1 MVKAEARAGTARRQ
15 DYEANRHHYHHS
27 MRSKQRQASANR
39 RRNVELA
46 MHLSYL
52 RDSTIQLPA
61 HNILDATAKYLIV
74 AVLGIIQDKFAL
86 ARFCENKQNS
96 KCEHV
101 ALHQQVCMALRY
113 RFPVLRHC
121 AVKLQTSA

>member
-1 MVKAEARAGTARRQ
+1 MIRAESRAGTARRK
-15 DYEANRHHYHHS
+15 DYEATHHHYHHS
-27 MRSKQRQASANR
+27 MRSKPRQASGNR

-86 ARFCENKQNS
+86 ARFCD
-96 KCEHV
+96 
-101 ALHQQVCMALRY
+101 
-113 RFPVLRHC
+113 
-121 AVKLQTSA
+121 

>member
-1 MVKAEARAGTARRQ
+1 MVIVEARAGTARRH
-15 DYEANRHHYHHS
+15 DYEANHHHYHHS
-27 MRSKQRQASANR
+27 MRSKQRQASGNR

-74 AVLGIIQDKFAL
+74 AVLGIIQDKVSL
-86 ARFCENKQNS
+86 APFCVDDKITIVSLWLCINKY
-96 KCEHV
+96 
-101 ALHQQVCMALRY
+101 AGRY
-113 RFPVLRHC
+113 NTAFLFCVI
-121 AVKLQTSA
+121 VQ

>member
-1 MVKAEARAGTARRQ
+1 MVIVEARAGTARRH
-15 DYEANRHHYHHS
+15 DYEANHHHYHHS
-27 MRSKQRQASANR
+27 MRSKQRQASGNR

-74 AVLGIIQDKFAL
+74 AVLGIIQDKVSL
-86 ARFCENKQNS
+86 APFCVNDKITIVSLWLCINKY
-96 KCEHV
+96 
-101 ALHQQVCMALRY
+101 AGRY
-113 RFPVLRHC
+113 GTAFLFCVI
-121 AVKLQTSA
+121 VQ

>member
-1 MVKAEARAGTARRQ
+1 MVRAEARAGTARRQ
-15 DYEANRHHYHHS
+15 DYAANHHHYHHS
-27 MRSKQRQASANR
+27 MRSKQRQASGNR

-74 AVLGIIQDKFAL
+74 AVLGIIQDKVSL
-86 ARFCENKQNS
+86 APFCINDKIIIVSLWLYINKY
-96 KCEHV
+96 
-101 ALHQQVCMALRY
+101 AGRY
-113 RFPVLRHC
+113 NTAFLFCVI
-121 AVKLQTSA
+121 VQ

>member
-1 MVKAEARAGTARRQ
+1 MVRVEARAGTARRQ
-15 DYEANRHHYHHS
+15 DYAANHHHYHHN
-27 MRSKQRQASANR
+27 MRSKQRQASGNR

-74 AVLGIIQDKFAL
+74 AVLGIIQDKFAP
-86 ARFCENKQNS
+86 ARFTNQNNE
-96 KCEHV
+96 CEHL

>member
-1 MVKAEARAGTARRQ
+1 MVIVEARAGTARRH
-15 DYEANRHHYHHS
+15 DYEANHHHYHHS
-27 MRSKQRQASANR
+27 MRSKQRQASGNR

-74 AVLGIIQDKFAL
+74 AVLGIIQDKVLLGPFWL
-86 ARFCENKQNS
+86 NKKFITVS
-96 KCEHV
+96 
-101 ALHQQVCMALRY
+101 
-113 RFPVLRHC
+113 F
-121 AVKLQTSA
+121 

>member
-1 MVKAEARAGTARRQ
+1 MVRVESRAGTARRQ
-15 DYEANRHHYHHS
+15 DYEATHRHYHHS
-27 MRSKQRQASANR
+27 MRSKPRQASGNR

-74 AVLGIIQDKFAL
+74 AVSGIIQDRFAL
-86 ARFCENKQNS
+86 APF
-96 KCEHV
+96 
-101 ALHQQVCMALRY
+101 
-113 RFPVLRHC
+113 
-121 AVKLQTSA
+121 

>member
-1 MVKAEARAGTARRQ
+1 
-15 DYEANRHHYHHS
+15 
-27 MRSKQRQASANR
+27 
-39 RRNVELA
+39 

-86 ARFCENKQNS
+86 RGFVEKKNKD
-96 KCEHV
+96 KKM
-101 ALHQQVCMALRY
+101 L
-113 RFPVLRHC
+113 
-121 AVKLQTSA
+121 

>member
-1 MVKAEARAGTARRQ
+1 MVRVEARAGTARRQ
-15 DYEANRHHYHHS
+15 DYAANHHHYHHN
-27 MRSKQRQASANR
+27 MRSKQRQASGNR

-74 AVLGIIQDKFAL
+74 AVLGIIQDIFAL
-86 ARFCENKQNS
+86 ALFCLSNNITFVGSWLCINKY
-96 KCEHV
+96 
-101 ALHQQVCMALRY
+101 AGRY
-113 RFPVLRHC
+113 GTAFLFCVI
-121 AVKLQTSA
+121 VQ